1 VSRGRRLP
9 RPLHPVAWWGWALG
23 LAVAASRT
31 TNPLLTGLVIAVA
44 AVVVARR
51 RPEAPWAAGFRMF
64 LVLGLTVVAV
74 RVVLR
79 ALFDGSAGG
88 DVWFR
93 LPELPLPDAAAGI
106 RIGGAVTAQGVLAA
120 VYDGLRLAALIVC
133 FGAASSLADPK
144 RLLKHLPGALYEL
157 GVAATVAV
165 TVAPQVVV
173 SAARVRRAQRLRG
186 TTTRRRHGLRALV
199 FPVLEDALE
208 RSVALAAAMDARGY
222 GRRAAGGPAS
232 RRATAA
238 CTLAGLAGVCVGTYG
253 TLDATAPRAL
263 GLPVLAAGATLATA
277 GLVLAGR
284 RVRRSTYRPE
294 PWQAP
299 EWGVVAC
306 GAVAAVV
313 LVASGVTDALHPPLQ
328 PLTWPSLPPGPTLA
342 LVAAAAAGWIAPP
355 PEPRPA
361 DDDAPVA
368 AARPG
373 HAGEVAVA

>member
-1 VSRGRRLP
+1 MNRVRRLP
-9 RPLHPVAWWGWALG
+9 RPLHPVAWWVWALG

-79 ALFDGSAGG
+79 ALFDGSADG

-222 GRRAAGGPAS
+222 GRRAAVGPPS

-263 GLPVLAAGATLATA
+263 GLPVLAAGAALATA

-294 PWQAP
+294 PWRAP

-361 DDDAPVA
+361 DDAPLA